1 MQSYYNFTD
10 HFPYAIFYTQINFD
24 LFTVKLET
32 CTPNPVYL
40 FPPHPNPL
48 PSGNHPFVLC
58 IYESFFVLFCLFC
71 VLDSTC
77 LSLSYFTW
85 YNTP

>member
-1 MQSYYNFTD
+1 MQIYYNFTD

-58 IYESFFVLFCLFC
+58 ICKSVFILFYLIVLLLRFCI
-71 VLDSTC
+71 
-77 LSLSYFTW
+77 
-85 YNTP
+85 